1 MDSMDETLG
10 ELEGYVSYF
19 EDVPAEWLRPGASRF
34 TRITERLQRLKESLA
49 NR

>member
-19 EDVPAEWLRPGASRF
+19 EDVPMEWLGPEKSRI
-34 TRITERLQRLKESLA
+34 TRIAERLQRLKESL
-49 NR
+49 NG